1 MVEPGEEWTEAVRIP
16 ATHPSLSGHFPGQPV
31 VAGVILLDCLAA
43 SLERNGHGPLRRIS
57 AVKFRSPLLPEQD
70 AELHVS
76 VSGSQLRFRVTRDA
90 ELLATGDAE
99 FA

>member
-1 MVEPGEEWTEAVRIP
+1 MAETGVEWTERVRIP

-43 SLERNGHGPLRRIS
+43 SLECRGFGVLHRIA

-70 AELHVS
+70 AELHVA
-76 VSGSQLRFRVTRDA
+76 VSADQLRFRVTRDG
-90 ELLATGDAE
+90 ELLVTGEGA